1 MTAQNTTYGVHL
13 GPEPVDP
20 KTLIALWARIDDL
33 GFGWASVWD
42 HFVPGMTDLEGSY
55 DAVVA
60 HTALA
65 LATSRVTVGAL
76 VYSVTHRNLGVLANA
91 IASIDRFSN
100 GRAALGIGAGWSA
113 EEHRMFGL
121 RFDAPGTRLDLL
133 EEAVPCLR
141 RLFDGET
148 LTFVGDHV
156 RFEDARIVPGPVQRH
171 LPIWVG
177 GLGER
182 RTLRIAAVHADG
194 WNSPAGLT
202 PEQFAQKK
210 SVLARHCDDVG
221 RDISTIKCAANIL
234 TPWTIDN
241 LAVLGDAKAA
251 RAGTARSSFQELL
264 ATYEGTSLL
273 GSDAEAV
280 DRIRAFVD
288 AGADQV
294 NFSYLPQWGV
304 EGIERLASLLPLSS

>member
-1 MTAQNTTYGVHL
+1 MAAGTTYGVHL
-13 GPEPVDP
+13 GPEPVEP
-20 KTLIALWARIDDL
+20 ETLLSLWRRVDEL

-42 HFVPGMTDLEGSY
+42 HLVPGMTDLQVSY

-65 LATSRVTVGAL
+65 LATSRLTVGAL
-76 VYSVTHRNLGVLANA
+76 VYSVTHRNIGVLANA
-91 IASIDRFSN
+91 IATIDRFSN

-121 RFDAPGTRLDLL
+121 RFDSAGSRLDFL

-141 RLFDGET
+141 RLFDGESV
-148 LTFVGDHV
+148 TFAGDHV
-156 RFEDARIVPGPVQRH
+156 RLQDARIIPGPVQDR

-182 RTLRIAAVHADG
+182 RTLRIAAIHADG

-202 PEQFAQKK
+202 PEQFAHKRE
-210 SVLARHCDDVG
+210 VLRRHCDDVG
-221 RDISTIKCAANIL
+221 RDVSTIKCAANIL
-234 TPWTIDN
+234 TPWTVEN
-241 LAVLGDAKAA
+241 LAVVGDVSVA
-251 RAGTARSSFQELL
+251 RAGTARASFHELL
-264 ATYEGTSLL
+264 ATYESTSLL
-273 GSDAEAV
+273 GSDAAAV
-280 DRIRAFVD
+280 DLINAFVD

-304 EGIERLASLLPLSS
+304 EGIERLAAVLQLTP